1 MRSAHVI
8 AALLVFLN
16 IAGTAHVVRAQGTK
30 AASRRA
36 ENAVLVRV
44 DGQPITQ
51 ADLDR
56 MFKSRLVE
64 PALQP
69 KVRGEFLDQLI
80 DSQLMLRFLKA
91 QKIAVSESELDGQV
105 EKIKALLPE
114 SAAGQ
119 LNLQEHGYTEK
130 ILREE
135 LALPLMWR
143 NYVLQTVSDAEVQKY
158 FEQHRAELDGTEIR
172 ASQIFAKVADLK
184 DPQQVAQAKAKLEK
198 IRKEV
203 AGGLDFAQAAEKYSQ
218 APSGKKGG
226 DVGWLVLGG
235 GKMPRA
241 CTQAAIALEP
251 GEMTEPIVSPFG
263 VHLLQVTDRRPGQ
276 HSLEDV
282 RAQVMQGISSE
293 LQRKKVQELR
303 AKAKIE
309 RLAE

>member
-1 MRSAHVI
+1 MRYACALATILVI
-8 AALLVFLN
+8 STV
-16 IAGTAHVVRAQGTK
+16 AGTPHRAQGQGTK
-30 AASRRA
+30 AAGRSSA
-36 ENAVLVRV
+36 NPILVRV

-56 MFKSRLVE
+56 MFKSRLVD
-64 PALQP
+64 PAVQP

-80 DSQLMLRFLKA
+80 DSHLMQRFLKA
-91 QKIAVSESELDGQV
+91 QKITVAETEVDDQV
-105 EKIKALLPE
+105 EKIKALLPK

-135 LALPLMWR
+135 LSLPLMWR
-143 NYVLQTVSDAEVQKY
+143 NYVLQTISDAEIQKY
-158 FEQHRAELDGTEIR
+158 FDQHRAELDGTEVR
-172 ASQIFAKVADLK
+172 VSQIFAKVADTK
-184 DPQQVAQAKAKLEK
+184 DPQQIEQAKAKLSK
-198 IRKEV
+198 IRQEIT
-203 AGGLDFAQAAEKYSQ
+203 AGLDFAAAAAKYSE

-241 CTQAAIALEP
+241 CTAAAFAVEP
-251 GEMTEPIVSPFG
+251 GEMTEPIASPFG
-263 VHLLQVTDRRPGQ
+263 VHLLLVTDRRPGQ
-276 HSLEDV
+276 YSLEDV
-282 RAQVMQGISSE
+282 RAQVMQGISTE

-303 AKAKIE
+303 AKARIE